1 MVIHVDSTN
10 KLIKMIMMILT
21 EMMMMN
27 LVLKSK
33 ILIMNGANGDCVIAL
48 MHGEMAILV
57 MHHDVNGAIN
67 HCFILLVKLF
77 KR

>member
-10 KLIKMIMMILT
+10 RLIKMIMMILT

-27 LVLKSK
+27 LVLKIK
-33 ILIMNGANGDCVIAL
+33 ILIMNGSNGDCVTAL
-48 MHGEMAILV
+48 MHGANGDTINRCSIL
-57 MHHDVNGAIN
+57 I
-67 HCFILLVKLF
+67 VKLF